1 MMWAR
6 NAARAQRGGSS
17 VASAGQTR
25 GLARGPSECWFARVS
40 GVWAQHTQ
48 GLRAWPRCL
57 YVASP
62 RGLASAQHGSR
73 SVVRLLGHRNARA
86 SSRQTRELHRRLRPG
101 FRSCAVSHAHP
112 RHALPPGGRCLK
124 SVKRRDV
131 DPTTS
136 RDKNQRTPGLR
147 LPRRETL
154 SGLFFPSLRPAAWRQ
169 SCPLEVPLSARGRP
183 AVSPRLLG
191 CSAVYQAVFTSHQ
204 TLTPPDGEH
213 GISRLTAGR
222 RSLSTAPPPWRTVR
236 LPFTA
241 WSLLG
246 LCRLLSGAKQF
257 SER

>member
-1 MMWAR
+1 M
-6 NAARAQRGGSS
+6 Q
-17 VASAGQTR
+17 
-25 GLARGPSECWFARVS
+25 E
-40 GVWAQHTQ
+40 
-48 GLRAWPRCL
+48 
-57 YVASP
+57 
-62 RGLASAQHGSR
+62 
-73 SVVRLLGHRNARA
+73 
-86 SSRQTRELHRRLRPG
+86 LRPG
-101 FRSCAVSHAHP
+101 ERESCPAACDPASGAVRYHTLHP
-112 RHALPPGGRCLK
+112 RHALPTGRRCLK

-169 SCPLEVPLSARGRP
+169 SCPLEVPLWARGRP

>member
-48 GLRAWPRCL
+48 GLRAWPRRL

-112 RHALPPGGRCLK
+112 RHALPTGGRCLK

-154 SGLFFPSLRPAAWRQ
+154 SGLFFPSLRPAARRQ

-222 RSLSTAPPPWRTVR
+222 
-236 LPFTA
+236 
-241 WSLLG
+241 
-246 LCRLLSGAKQF
+246 
-257 SER
+257 